1 MRMTTYIVRRLLLLI
16 PVLLGV
22 SVFVFSLT
30 RLAGNPAAAYIND
43 KMTETQIQQVMA
55 RYHFNAP
62 VWDQYFY
69 WLSGLIQ
76 GDWGYSKVANMPVT
90 QAIITYF
97 PATFELTFISIVIA
111 VIIGIYLG
119 TLSAVRKD
127 KPVDHATRIIAL
139 SGVSLPI
146 FWLGLLLQ
154 LVFYR
159 SLHLLPATNRISD
172 KFIIG
177 GYPHGT
183 GFLLFDSLTAGNFP
197 IFFDEISH
205 IILPAVTLAFGTI
218 AIIARI
224 MRSSMLEVMNQDY
237 VKTARAKGLPNK
249 VVIKKHARRNALI
262 PTTTVVG
269 LSFGGLLSGAVLTE
283 SIFSWPGLGQWSAN
297 AILRNDTASVLGF
310 VLLIAIIYVLANLIV
325 DLMYAYLDPR
335 VRLE

>member
-1 MRMTTYIVRRLLLLI
+1 MRMTTYIARRLLLLV

-30 RLAGNPAAAYIND
+30 RLAGKPESAYITE
-43 KMTETQIQQVMA
+43 KMTDAQIAQVMA
-55 RYHFNAP
+55 RYHFDAP
-62 VWDQYFY
+62 IWDQYYY
-69 WLSGLIQ
+69 WLTGIFQ

-90 QAIITYF
+90 QAIGTYF
-97 PATFELTFISIVIA
+97 PATFELTLVSIIIA
-111 VIIGIYLG
+111 VIIGIYVG

-127 KPVDHATRIIAL
+127 KPVDHATRIVAL

-154 LVFYR
+154 LVFYNY
-159 SLHLLPATNRISD
+159 LHLLPANGMIST
-172 KFIIG
+172 KYIIL
-177 GYPHGT
+177 GYPHAT
-183 GFLLFDSLTAGNFP
+183 GFLLFDSLSVGNLT
-197 IFFDEISH
+197 IFWDELGH

-218 AIIARI
+218 AVIARI

-269 LSFGGLLSGAVLTE
+269 LSFGGLLGGAVLTE
-283 SIFSWPGLGQWSAN
+283 SIFSWPGLGQWSAR
-297 AILRNDTASVLGF
+297 AILSNDTASVLGF
-310 VLLIAIIYVLANLIV
+310 VMIIAIIYVLTNLIV
-325 DLMYAYLDPR
+325 DLLYAYLDPR

>member
-30 RLAGNPAAAYIND
+30 RLAGNPAAAYITER
-43 KMTETQIQQVMA
+43 MTDVQIQQILA
-55 RYHFNAP
+55 RYHFDAP
-62 VWDQYFY
+62 IWDQYFY
-69 WLSGLIQ
+69 WLSGVLQ
-76 GDWGYSKVANMPVT
+76 FDWGYSRVANMPVT
-90 QAIITYF
+90 DAIIKYF
-97 PATFELTFISIVIA
+97 PATFELTFISIFIA

-127 KPVDHATRIIAL
+127 KPIDHATRIVAL

-159 SLHLLPATNRISD
+159 YLNLFPATGRISD
-172 KFIIG
+172 KYIIS

-183 GFLLFDSLTAGNFP
+183 GFLLFDSLAAGNFVV
-197 IFFDEISH
+197 FGDVLSH

-218 AIIARI
+218 AILTRI

-249 VVIKKHARRNALI
+249 VVIRKHARRNALI

-269 LSFGGLLSGAVLTE
+269 LSFGGLLGGAVLTE
-283 SIFSWPGLGQWSAN
+283 SIFAWPGLGQWSAQ
-297 AILRNDTASVLGF
+297 AVLRNDTASVLGF
-310 VLLIAIIYVLANLIV
+310 VLLIAIIYVLANLVV